1 MFLSFD
7 GGRSWIYSPGTTQG
21 ARHQRFLALMLD
33 TPGSIALAPPRRG
46 ALTFLSVDGERSR
59 INNFVTSQ
67 GACRRHFL
75 R

>member
-1 MFLSFD
+1 
-7 GGRSWIYSPGTTQG
+7 
-21 ARHQRFLALMLD
+21 LMLD
-33 TPGSIALAPPRRG
+33 TPGSIALAPPGGGG

-67 GACRRHFL
+67 GACHRHFL

>member
-33 TPGSIALAPPRRG
+33 TPGSPAPAAPRG
-46 ALTFLSVDGERSR
+46 PLSTAKKKVQD
-59 INNFVTSQ
+59 N
-67 GACRRHFL
+67 
-75 R
+75 